1 MEDSYTEY
9 REREIKVEEKSD
21 RKFFAV
27 KVPAGRELQLIFLIK
42 WRTELLKLPI
52 YSAFTIGSGTGVVI
66 VEADNY
72 DSVVRA
78 VKNFR
83 YAAAL
88 PDELSFEDIEQYL
101 EGFEVK
107 YERAVAEKEEVKI
120 EQGMIVE
127 IIDGPFKGQ
136 KARVV
141 SVGKKKAWVDLMGG
155 GALLVE
161 VDINHLSPIRTEKPG
176 GKEE

>member
-1 MEDSYTEY
+1 MTNNDEVKEESVTE
-9 REREIKVEEKSD
+9 EEEIDKQ

-27 KVPAGRELQLIFLIK
+27 KVPAGREMQLIFLIK
-42 WRTELLKLPI
+42 WRTEVLKLPI
-52 YSAFTIGSGTGVVI
+52 YSAFMLGGGTGVVI

-72 DSVVRA
+72 DAVVRA

-83 YAAAL
+83 YAAAF
-88 PDELSFEDIEQYL
+88 PDELSFEDVKEYIER
-101 EGFEVK
+101 FEVK
-107 YERAVAEKEEVKI
+107 YERVIVEEEVKI

-136 KARVV
+136 RARVV

-161 VDINHLSPIRTEKPG
+161 VDLKHLAPVKTEKPSR
-176 GKEE
+176 KEE